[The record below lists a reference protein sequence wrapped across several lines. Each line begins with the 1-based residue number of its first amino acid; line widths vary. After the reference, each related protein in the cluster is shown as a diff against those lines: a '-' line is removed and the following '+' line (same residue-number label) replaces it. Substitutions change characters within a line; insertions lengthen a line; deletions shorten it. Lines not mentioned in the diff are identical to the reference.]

1 MAVDMQI
8 AYIIGVLLVVAVV
21 VMSFIVIRNPKV
33 PTRPLKVLLSG
44 IVIVS
49 MLILLGIVFL
59 MVLGKF
65 PH

>member
-1 MAVDMQI
+1 VIDI
-8 AYIIGVLLVVAVV
+8 ANLVGILLVVAVI
-21 VMSFIVIRNPKV
+21 VMSFIVIRNPKM

-59 MVLGKF
+59 MVLGKM
-65 PH
+65 PD

>member
-1 MAVDMQI
+1 VIDI
-8 AYIIGVLLVVAVV
+8 ANLVGILLVVAVI
-21 VMSFIVIRNPKV
+21 VMSFIVIRNPKT

-59 MVLGKF
+59 MVLGKM
-65 PH
+65 PD